1 MAQINKQN
9 NEEITEVFTNFLNKH
24 NHRKTPERF
33 SILNEI
39 YSIEGH
45 FDIDSLYEKM
55 NKKIEDKAK
64 LRNIKT
70 PFFEMR
76 ARSPQVLI

>member
-1 MAQINKQN
+1 MSQIKKQN
-9 NEEITEVFTNFLNKH
+9 NEEIKEVFTNFLNKH

-55 NKKIEDKAK
+55 NKKNYRVI
-64 LRNIKT
+64 
-70 PFFEMR
+70 R
-76 ARSPQVLI
+76 ATLYNTI